1 MTIQLPALAVRASL
15 ITTIAALA
23 VAAMVTPSRADAASG
38 RVTPEL
44 AQGVG
49 MGAKPS
55 VRVRQVQRAL
65 ARRGYDL
72 GASGVDGRFGPLTA
86 AAVRRLQSARGLV
99 VDGIVGKR
107 TRAVLG
113 LRPRAASTAR
123 QRSKGTTADSSAS
136 PATATATKP
145 STEQDATTP
154 NTVTIGADDLRSPD
168 SSGRVLFWIV
178 VGALAALALVG
189 LWRRRSSAASPSG
202 PRRPTAPV
210 PETAARTP
218 RGRAV
223 DGSAPPRLPPRE
235 PVVGYVTTPGE
246 VWSDDHER
254 ASAAIEAVC
263 EDCDWDLLEIV
274 WDRKNENTLD
284 RPGLAYGLERIVHG
298 QARGLVVSD
307 LQQLAGSSRDLSELM
322 AWFRDA
328 NATLVGLDVGAGG
341 DHQNGRAAAHVTG
354 DSGHGVNG
362 DTGTGV
368 DGRAGSGV
376 NGVNGGSGTAVNGG
390 PVNGVNGRA
399 GADVNGR
406 AATHVN
412 GRPATKDHPE
422 LLERI
427 TAMRAANLTLQQ
439 IADQL
444 NAENVPTLRGGTQWR
459 PSSIQAALGYRRPT
473 PGDRHPPL
481 ESRGG

>member
-1 MTIQLPALAVRASL
+1 MTIQLPARAVRASF

-23 VAAMVTPSRADAASG
+23 VAAMVIPSRADAASG
-38 RVTPEL
+38 HVTPEL

-55 VRVRQVQRAL
+55 VRVRQLQRAL

-99 VDGIVGKR
+99 IDGIVGKR

-123 QRSKGTTADSSAS
+123 QRPKGTTADSSES
-136 PATATATKP
+136 PATATKP
-145 STEQDATTP
+145 SAAQDATTP
-154 NTVTIGADDLRSPD
+154 NTITMGSDDLRSPD

-189 LWRRRSSAASPSG
+189 LWRRRSSTPSPSG

-218 RGRAV
+218 RDRAV
-223 DGSAPPRLPPRE
+223 NGSAPPRLPPRE

-284 RPGLAYGLERIVHG
+284 RPGLAYGLERIAHG

-328 NATLVGLDVGAGG
+328 NATLVGLDVDAGG
-341 DHQNGRAAAHVTG
+341 DHQNGRAAAHVNGGPGT
-354 DSGHGVNG
+354 GVNG

-368 DGRAGSGV
+368 NGRAGSGV
-376 NGVNGGSGTAVNGG
+376 HGVNGGPGT
-390 PVNGVNGRA
+390 GVHGRA

-406 AATHVN
+406 AANQVN

-459 PSSIQAALGYRRPT
+459 PSSIQAALGYRRPA